1 MTDIAATGQPR
12 AVDLSS
18 DAARRRTR
26 KRYRAEARFRAY
38 GIAAILF
45 ALAFLV
51 FLVSDI
57 VIKAIPAFTINS
69 MTLEVEANREDL
81 DPQATGQPDVIARG
95 DFVAPIRTAIQG
107 IFPDAAAERRS
118 RQALNG
124 LISSGGDEELRKRVL
139 ADPSLIGAK
148 LTVPVLLSDDADL
161 FFKGIVTD
169 VDAET
174 GRGIATPS
182 AASGDVTILSSAND
196 FANSVV
202 EIKRALSAEA
212 RRLRGEVERY
222 DGLLVS
228 YSADL
233 TKAQGELAAARVSA
247 PADVPRLE
255 GIVAK
260 LTSDRDSIAGQIESL
275 GAAAAELEAH
285 FTGSDAETL
294 DEKVPSLLVRINGGV
309 VKVTEASNS
318 RVSGTTLIPL
328 QSASEAAA
336 GAWEVVTLE
345 APEANRK
352 LSDQEIAWLMQLE
365 DEGRVTSGFN
375 WLFFTSGDSREA
387 ELAGILGALAGSFY
401 TMLVTLVICLPIGVA
416 AAIYLEEFA
425 PKNAW
430 TDVIEVNI
438 NNLAAVPSIIFG
450 LLGLAIFLNFF
461 GLPRSTPLVGGL
473 VLALL
478 VLPTIIIASRAALK
492 AVPPSIREAA
502 LGVGASHQQA
512 VFHHV
517 LPLAMPGVLT
527 GTIIGMA
534 HALGETAP
542 LLLIGMIAFIVDV
555 PGGPTDAATVLPV
568 QIFLWSDL
576 PEVGFQAKTAAA
588 IIVLLM
594 FLLVMNGAAIALRK
608 RFERRW

>member
-69 MTLEVEANREDL
+69 MTLEIEANREAL
-81 DPQATGQPDVIARG
+81 DPQGTGQPGVIARS
-95 DFVAPIRTAIQG
+95 DFVAPIRTALQG
-107 IFPDAAAERRS
+107 IFPDAAAERRT

-124 LISSGGDEELRKRVL
+124 LISSGGDEEFRKRVI
-139 ADPSLIGAK
+139 ADPSLIGSK
-148 LTVPVLLSDDADL
+148 LTVPVLVSDDADL

-174 GRGIATPS
+174 GRGVATPS
-182 AASGDVTILSSAND
+182 AAAGDVTILSSAND
-196 FANSVV
+196 FADSVV

-222 DGLLVS
+222 EGLLVS

-247 PADVPRLE
+247 PADVSRLE
-255 GIVAK
+255 GVVAK

-275 GAAAAELEAH
+275 GATAAELETH
-285 FTGSDAETL
+285 FTGSGAEAL

-328 QSASEAAA
+328 QSANEAAA

-387 ELAGILGALAGSFY
+387 ELAGILGALAGSLY

-555 PGGPTDAATVLPV
+555 PSGPTEAATVLPV